1 MNESQGNSPL
11 PLREGRGGSSIII
24 LGIESSCDDT
34 SAAVIK
40 DGVLLSNVTASQ
52 AVHES
57 YGGVVPELAS
67 RAHQQNIVPVVDQ
80 ALKRAGVSREE
91 LSAIA
96 FTRGPGL
103 MGSLL
108 VGVSFAK
115 GMAASLGIPMI
126 EVNHLQGHVL
136 AHFIKEEEGLTPLT
150 PSLKAR
156 GSSNHQTDKN
166 NTESQNQSTPL
177 LNREGK
183 GESLCKGGSFPK
195 FPFLCLLVSGG
206 NSQIIKVKAYNDM
219 EVIGQTIDDAAGEAI
234 DKAAKVMGLG
244 YPGGPIIDKLAR
256 QGNPNAYQFSK
267 PHIPGY
273 DYSFSGLKT
282 SFLYNLRDWM
292 KEDPDFIE
300 HHKEDL
306 AASYEK
312 AIVDTLMNK
321 LRLAARDLKIRQVAV
336 AGGVSANTGLRN
348 AFHEYAEKYHWKIF
362 IPKFS
367 YTTDN
372 AAMIA
377 ITGYF
382 KYQDKDFCPME
393 APAYSRVTIK

>member
-1 MNESQGNSPL
+1 MST
-11 PLREGRGGSSIII
+11 II

-40 DGVLLSNVTASQ
+40 DGFLLSNVIASQ
-52 AVHES
+52 AVHMA

-80 ALKRAGVSREE
+80 ALKQAGVKKEE
-91 LSAIA
+91 LSAVA

-115 GMAASLGIPMI
+115 GFARSLGIPMI
-126 EVNHLQGHVL
+126 DVNHLTGHVL
-136 AHFIKEEEGLTPLT
+136 ANFIKV
-150 PSLKAR
+150 
-156 GSSNHQTDKN
+156 D
-166 NTESQNQSTPL
+166 
-177 LNREGK
+177 
-183 GESLCKGGSFPK
+183 GEPNEVPQ

-206 NSQIIKVKAYNDM
+206 NSQIILVKSYKDM
-219 EVIGQTIDDAAGEAI
+219 EILGQTIDDAAGEAI
-234 DKAAKVMGLG
+234 DKCSKVMGLG

-256 QGNPNAYQFSK
+256 QGNPKAFSFNK
-267 PHIPGY
+267 PHIPGL

-282 SFLYNLRDWM
+282 SFLYSLKKWVA
-292 KEDPDFIE
+292 EDPDFVE
-300 HHKEDL
+300 HHKTDI
-306 AASYEK
+306 AASLE
-312 AIVDTLMNK
+312 ATIVDILMDK
-321 LRLAARDLKIRQVAV
+321 LRKAAKQYNIKEVAL
-336 AGGVSANTGLRN
+336 AGGVSANNGLRN
-348 AFHEYAEKYHWKIF
+348 AFRDHAKRYGWKIF

-377 ITGYF
+377 ITGYY
-382 KYQDKDFCPME
+382 KYQGQDFCPIE
-393 APAYSRVTIK
+393 APAYSRVSIK

>member
-1 MNESQGNSPL
+1 MEKD
-11 PLREGRGGSSIII
+11 III

-40 DGVLLSNVTASQ
+40 NGILLSNVTASQ
-52 AVHES
+52 AVHEA

-80 ALKRAGVSREE
+80 ALKKAGVEREE

-103 MGSLL
+103 MGSLH

-115 GMAASLGIPMI
+115 GLAVSLGIPMI
-126 EVNHLQGHVL
+126 DVNHLQGHIL
-136 AHFIKEEEGLTPLT
+136 AHFIKENEQDADQPE
-150 PSLKAR
+150 
-156 GSSNHQTDKN
+156 
-166 NTESQNQSTPL
+166 
-177 LNREGK
+177 
-183 GESLCKGGSFPK
+183 

-206 NSQIIKVKAYNDM
+206 NSQIVLVKSYKDM
-219 EVIGQTIDDAAGEAI
+219 EILGQTIDDAAGEAI
-234 DKAAKVMGLG
+234 DKCSKVMGLG
-244 YPGGPIIDKLAR
+244 YPGGPIIDRLAR
-256 QGNPNAYQFSK
+256 QGNPEAYTFSK
-267 PHIPGY
+267 PNLPGY

-282 SFLYNLRDWM
+282 SFLYSLRDWL

-306 AASYEK
+306 AASLERT
-312 AIVDTLMNK
+312 IVDILMKK
-321 LRLAARDLKIRQVAV
+321 LRLAAKDYKIKQVAV
-336 AGGVSANTGLRN
+336 AGGVSANNGLRN
-348 AFHEYAEKYHWKIF
+348 AFHDYAKRYGWKVF

-377 ITGYF
+377 ITGYY
-382 KYQDKDFCPME
+382 KYQDKDFCPIE
-393 APAYSRVTIK
+393 APAYSRVSMK

>member
-1 MNESQGNSPL
+1 MST
-11 PLREGRGGSSIII
+11 II

-40 DGVLLSNVTASQ
+40 DGFLLSNVIASQ
-52 AVHES
+52 AVHMA

-80 ALKRAGVSREE
+80 ALKQAGVKKEE
-91 LSAIA
+91 LSAVA

-115 GMAASLGIPMI
+115 GFARSLGIPMTD
-126 EVNHLQGHVL
+126 VNHLTGHVL
-136 AHFIKEEEGLTPLT
+136 ANFIKV
-150 PSLKAR
+150 
-156 GSSNHQTDKN
+156 D
-166 NTESQNQSTPL
+166 
-177 LNREGK
+177 
-183 GESLCKGGSFPK
+183 GEDNEVPQ

-206 NSQIIKVKAYNDM
+206 NSQIILVKSYKDM
-219 EVIGQTIDDAAGEAI
+219 EILGQTIDDAAGEAI
-234 DKAAKVMGLG
+234 DKCSKVMGLG

-256 QGNPNAYQFSK
+256 QGNPKAFSFNK
-267 PHIPGY
+267 PHIPSL

-282 SFLYNLRDWM
+282 SFLYSLKKWIAD
-292 KEDPDFIE
+292 DPDFVE
-300 HHKEDL
+300 HHKTDL
-306 AASYEK
+306 AASLE
-312 AIVDTLMNK
+312 ATIVDILMDK
-321 LRLAARDLKIRQVAV
+321 LRKAAKQYNIKEVAL
-336 AGGVSANTGLRN
+336 AGGVSANNGLRN
-348 AFHEYAEKYHWKIF
+348 AFRDHAKRYGWKIF

-377 ITGYF
+377 ITGYY
-382 KYQDKDFCPME
+382 KYQDQDFCPIE
-393 APAYSRVTIK
+393 APAYSRVSIK

>member
-1 MNESQGNSPL
+1 MSV
-11 PLREGRGGSSIII
+11 II

-40 DGVLLSNVTASQ
+40 DGYLLSNVVSSQ
-52 AVHES
+52 AVHEA

-67 RAHQQNIVPVVDQ
+67 RAHQQNIVPVVHE
-80 ALKRAGVSREE
+80 ALKRAGVTKEE
-91 LSAIA
+91 LSAVA

-115 GMAASLGIPMI
+115 GFARSLNIPLI
-126 EVNHLQGHVL
+126 DVNHLNGHVL
-136 AHFIKEEEGLTPLT
+136 ARFIKAEDEE
-150 PSLKAR
+150 
-156 GSSNHQTDKN
+156 
-166 NTESQNQSTPL
+166 
-177 LNREGK
+177 NRQ
-183 GESLCKGGSFPK
+183 PN

-206 NSQIIKVKAYNDM
+206 NSQIILVKAYNDM
-219 EVIGQTIDDAAGEAI
+219 EILGQTIDDAAGEAI
-234 DKAAKVMGLG
+234 DKCSKVMGLG

-256 QGNPNAYQFSK
+256 QGNPKAFTFSK
-267 PHIPGY
+267 PHIPGL

-282 SFLYNLRDWM
+282 SFLYSLRDWL

-300 HHKEDL
+300 HHKVDL
-306 AASYEK
+306 AASLE
-312 AIVDTLMNK
+312 ATVVDILMDK
-321 LRLAARDLKIRQVAV
+321 LRKAAKEYKIKEVAV
-336 AGGVSANTGLRN
+336 AGGVSANNGLRN
-348 AFHEYAEKYHWKIF
+348 AFREHAEKYDWDIF

-382 KYQDKDFCPME
+382 KYLDRDFCSIDL
-393 APAYSRVTIK
+393 PAYSRVTLE